1 MSEHRAVLEKN
12 FQTALDI
19 TGEKTW
25 MDTKKMEQVFAIE
38 RVQLFED
45 GQVFPESTLVIENE
59 RILYAGPQ
67 KGAPG
72 LKGIRTINGHGFS
85 IAPGYI
91 DLQLNGGFG
100 KDFTTD
106 PGSMIEVAKLLP
118 QTGVVAFLATFITSP
133 LNTYPQ
139 KLQAV
144 LAVQSIQADNWASG
158 SRILGAHIEG
168 PFLNPTT
175 KGAHN
180 QELFQELND
189 STLRFLEPL
198 SAVRILTLA
207 PELPGALQTIR
218 KLSSQGIKISIGHSN
233 ATFEQATAG
242 IQAGA
247 RYATHLYNAMRGM
260 QHRDPGLVGT
270 LLISDEV
277 TCGLIADGI
286 HVHPHM
292 LKLAFRALGPKRLTL
307 VTDAMAAMG
316 MPPGEYVIGD
326 QNVTVDE
333 TTARLSDGT
342 LAGSILRMDAA
353 VRNMV
358 DYCGCTPAQAVCM
371 ASTTPAEVLGIDH
384 ETGHLRAGYRADFVL
399 LDDHLNILRTYIG
412 GQTS

>member
-1 MSEHRAVLEKN
+1 MEIIFRA
-12 FQTALDI
+12 ALDLI
-19 TGEKTW
+19 VENQWIGRR
-25 MDTKKMEQVFAIE
+25 KMKEVFAIE

-45 GQVFPESTLVIENE
+45 GQVFPDSTLVIENE

-67 KGAPG
+67 KSAPD
-72 LKGIRTINGHGFS
+72 LKGIRTIDGHGCS

-100 KDFTTD
+100 KDFTTE

-133 LNTYPQ
+133 LDTYPQ

-144 LAVQSIQADNWASG
+144 QAVQSVQAEDRTSG
-158 SRILGAHIEG
+158 AKILGAHIEG

-180 QELFQELND
+180 QELFQEIND
-189 STLRFLEPL
+189 TTLRFLQPL
-198 SAVRILTLA
+198 SAVCLLTLA
-207 PELPGALQTIR
+207 PELPGALQAVQE
-218 KLSSQGIKISIGHSN
+218 LASHGIKISIGHSN
-233 ATFEQATAG
+233 ATFEQATAS
-242 IQAGA
+242 IQAGT

-270 LLISDEV
+270 LLTSDEV

-286 HVHPHM
+286 HVHPRM
-292 LKLAFRALGPKRLTL
+292 VKLAFRLLGPKRLTL
-307 VTDAMAAMG
+307 VSDAMAAMG
-316 MPPGEYVIGD
+316 MPPGKYVIGD
-326 QNVTVDE
+326 QDVIVDE
-333 TTARLSDGT
+333 TTARLTDGT
-342 LAGSILRMDAA
+342 LAGSILHMDLA

-358 DYCGCTPAQAVCM
+358 NYCGCTPAQAIRM

-384 ETGHLRAGYRADFVL
+384 ETAHLRPGYRADFVV
-399 LDDHLNILRTYIG
+399 LDDHLNILKTYIG

>member
-1 MSEHRAVLEKN
+1 
-12 FQTALDI
+12 
-19 TGEKTW
+19 
-25 MDTKKMEQVFAIE
+25 MEEVFAIE
-38 RVQLFED
+38 WVQLFED
-45 GQVFPESTLVIENE
+45 GQVFPDSTLVIENE

-72 LKGIRTINGHGFS
+72 LKGIRTIDGHGCS
-85 IAPGYI
+85 VAPGYI
-91 DLQLNGGFG
+91 DLQINGGFG
-100 KDFTTD
+100 KDFTTE

-118 QTGVVAFLATFITSP
+118 QTGVVSFLATFITSP
-133 LNTYPQ
+133 LDSYSQ
-139 KLQAV
+139 KL
-144 LAVQSIQADNWASG
+144 LAVQAAQSIQAEDRASG
-158 SRILGAHIEG
+158 ARILGAHIEG

-180 QELFQELND
+180 QNLFQDPNDASLLFLHPLN
-189 STLRFLEPL
+189 
-198 SAVRILTLA
+198 AVRLLTLA
-207 PELPGALQTIR
+207 PELPGALQAIR

-233 ATFEQATAG
+233 ATFEEATAG

-247 RYATHLYNAMRGM
+247 HYATHLYNAMRGM

-270 LLISDEV
+270 LLTSDEV

-286 HVHPHM
+286 HVHPRM
-292 LKLAFRALGPKRLTL
+292 VKLAFRALGPKRLTL

-316 MPPGEYVIGD
+316 MPPGKFVIGD
-326 QNVTVDE
+326 QDVKVDE

-342 LAGSILRMDAA
+342 LAGSILRMDLA

-358 DYCGCTPAQAVCM
+358 DYCGCTPAQAARM

-384 ETGHLRAGYRADFVL
+384 ETAHLRPGYRADFVL
-399 LDDHLNILRTYIG
+399 LDDHLNILKTYIG